1 MPQKLTPQDYQNAAK
16 KLGVSVAHIKAV
28 TAVESQGG
36 GFLAD
41 GRPKILFER
50 HVFRKRLIEKGV
62 SVQNTPNDIVNAASG
77 GYQGGVKEH
86 DRLARAAKIDRD
98 AALESA
104 SWGLFQIMG
113 YHWKTL
119 GYASLQ
125 TFINEMYR
133 DEGGQLDAF
142 IRFILADPRLLRALK
157 NQDWAS
163 FARIYNGPGY
173 AANRY
178 DVKMADEFKR
188 AGGTVA

>member
-1 MPQKLTPQDYQNAAK
+1 MPQKLTQQDYQDAAK

-113 YHWKTL
+113 YHWKML

-142 IRFILADPRLLRALK
+142 VRFIMADPRLLRALK

-178 DVKMADEFKR
+178 DVKMANEFKR
-188 AGGTVA
+188 AGGMVA